1 MSQPQQFLLHC
12 VNCIFTTTFTVITTN
27 GTAFHSIHIFFFF
40 LFSFFYFLNWVRL
53 WGCGNVK
60 IQERL
65 FFFLLFI
72 LFSLLNTRK
81 HTQKDTSS
89 LPAPPPPPTTH
100 THIHTHLCMCTL
112 SHPLSLSHSISLSL
126 SISLIFTIPYHI
138 SVCKREIL
146 TFYHS
151 RGHCYLPQGEWIRCN
166 LWPWNGSH
174 EKPQYDLDPSQ
185 SITGKPRKLYSSNV
199 CK

>member
-1 MSQPQQFLLHC
+1 MTQH
-12 VNCIFTTTFTVITTN
+12 FTVFTSSFSSSSLSSTSWTEWDFEVVGMLKSKN
-27 GTAFHSIHIFFFF
+27 ACSSSC
-40 LFSFFYFLNWVRL
+40 FSFCSAYWIHVSTLR
-53 WGCGNVK
+53 
-60 IQERL
+60 R
-65 FFFLLFI
+65 
-72 LFSLLNTRK
+72 
-81 HTQKDTSS
+81 TQVHCPP
-89 LPAPPPPPTTH
+89 LPPPPPPHTH
-100 THIHTHLCMCTL
+100 TYTHTCACALSLTL
-112 SHPLSLSHSISLSL
+112 SRSLSQSLSL

-151 RGHCYLPQGEWIRCN
+151 RGHCYLSQGEWIRCN

-174 EKPQYDLDPSQ
+174 EKPQYDLDLSQ